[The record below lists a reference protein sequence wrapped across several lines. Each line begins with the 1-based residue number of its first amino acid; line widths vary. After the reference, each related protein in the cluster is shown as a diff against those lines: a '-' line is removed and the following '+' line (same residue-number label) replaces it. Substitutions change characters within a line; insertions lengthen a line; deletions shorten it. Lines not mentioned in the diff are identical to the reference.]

1 MRLGVHTSIAGK
13 IYESVDRAAGLGC
26 NTMQIFSRNPRG
38 WQVSKLLK
46 SDIEEF
52 KRRRKKEGI
61 SPLLIHIPYLINL
74 ATPND
79 SLYKKSIDAYIEDIK
94 RADQLGADYFVT
106 HLGSHMG
113 SGINNGVKRFS
124 AAINTIIA
132 KADPEVMILLENT
145 AGSGSSLGDQFEHIR
160 DIIKRITKKK
170 EIGVCFDTAH
180 AYAAGFDIKTATG
193 LNKTLRVFDRLIG
206 LKRLKAVHL
215 NDSKAD
221 IASRVD
227 RHENIG
233 RGKLGIAGI
242 RGIIN
247 HPSLRLLPFILETPK
262 KRPEDDK
269 ADLRMTRKLYEG
281 QKG

>member
-1 MRLGVHTSIAGK
+1 MKLGIHTSIAGK

-38 WQVSKLLK
+38 WQVSGLIKA
-46 SDIEEF
+46 DVEEF

-61 SPLLIHIPYLINL
+61 SPLLVHIPYLINL
-74 ATPND
+74 ATPD
-79 SLYKKSIDAYIEDIK
+79 DLLYKKSIAAYIEDIK
-94 RADQLGADYFVT
+94 RADQLGSEYFVT

-113 SGINNGVKRFS
+113 SGIDNGIKRFS

-132 KADPEVMILLENT
+132 KANPKVMILLENT
-145 AGSGSSLGDQFEHIR
+145 AGSGSSLGNQFEHIR

-170 EIGVCFDTAH
+170 QIGVCFDTAH
-180 AYAAGFDIKTATG
+180 AYAAGFDIKTAKG
-193 LNKTLRVFDRLIG
+193 LDKTLKVFNRLIG

-221 IASRVD
+221 LGSHVD

-233 RGKLGIAGI
+233 KGKLGVTGI
-242 RGIIN
+242 KSIIN
-247 HPSLRLLPFILETPK
+247 HPSLRDLPFILETPQ
-262 KRPEDDK
+262 KRPEDDRV
-269 ADLRMTRKLYEG
+269 DLRRTRKLY
-281 QKG
+281 K